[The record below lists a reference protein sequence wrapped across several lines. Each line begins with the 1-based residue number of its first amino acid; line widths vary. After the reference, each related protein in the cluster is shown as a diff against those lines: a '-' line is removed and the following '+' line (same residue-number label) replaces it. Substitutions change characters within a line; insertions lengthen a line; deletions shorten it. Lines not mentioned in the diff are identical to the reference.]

1 MDRNFRLATQIAE
14 AATSEDLPVILAGDF
29 NAPAQGKVARL
40 FASKFQDAHLNAG
53 GGFGFT
59 FPGVTRN
66 PLSLL
71 ALGCALTIST
81 PTNGFVQLVAK
92 LRLSEPRS
100 IVLLLLGLTFMDSSI

>member
-1 MDRNFRLATQIAE
+1 MHK
-14 AATSEDLPVILAGDF
+14 
-29 NAPAQGKVARL
+29 GKVARL

-66 PLSLL
+66 PLPF

-92 LRLSEPRS
+92 LSLSEPQQRCRCWFD
-100 IVLLLLGLTFMDSSI
+100 LYGL